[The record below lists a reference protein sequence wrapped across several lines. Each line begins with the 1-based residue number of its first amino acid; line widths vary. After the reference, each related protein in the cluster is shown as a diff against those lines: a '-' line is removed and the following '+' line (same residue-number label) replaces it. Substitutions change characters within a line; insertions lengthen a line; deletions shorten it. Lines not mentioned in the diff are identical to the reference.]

1 MTADRRFLLKEK
13 EEKKEQNQITRKQK
27 TPIALTGQESKNET

>member
-13 EEKKEQNQITRKQK
+13 EEKKRTKPDNKKTKNTNRFNRAGKQK
-27 TPIALTGQESKNET
+27 